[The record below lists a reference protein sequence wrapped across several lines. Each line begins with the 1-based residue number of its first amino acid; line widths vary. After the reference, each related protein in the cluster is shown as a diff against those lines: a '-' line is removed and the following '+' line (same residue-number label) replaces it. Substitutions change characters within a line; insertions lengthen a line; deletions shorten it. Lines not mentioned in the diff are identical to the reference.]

1 MSLPIILTLLRV
13 VLVPI
18 FVVFYFLPVSW
29 SNLAAL
35 LIFLAAAVTDWFD
48 GYLAR
53 KWNQTSDFGAF
64 LDPVADK
71 LLVVAVLIA
80 LVEHY
85 ATLWITVPSMII
97 IGRELVISA
106 LREWMAAAGQRESV
120 AVSDLGKVKTTMQ
133 MVAMGFLIY
142 EHRLF
147 DIIPVK
153 SIGYICLYIA
163 LGLTVWSMWWYLRAA
178 FATLSVKGDK

>member
-1 MSLPIILTLLRV
+1 MNLPIILTLLRIV
-13 VLVPI
+13 FVPI
-18 FVVFYFLPVSW
+18 FVIFYYLPVSW
-29 SNLAAL
+29 SNATAL
-35 LIFLAAAVTDWFD
+35 TVFLIASITDWLD

-97 IGRELVISA
+97 IGRELIISA
-106 LREWMAAAGQRESV
+106 LREWMSTLGLRESV
-120 AVSDLGKVKTTMQ
+120 AVSDLGKTKTTMQ

-142 EHRLF
+142 EHTLF
-147 DIIPVK
+147 EVIPVK
-153 SIGYICLYIA
+153 LIGYNCLYIA
-163 LGLTVWSMWWYLRAA
+163 TGLTIWSMWWYLRSAL
-178 FATLSVKGDK
+178 ATLSVRGDK

>member
-1 MSLPIILTLLRV
+1 MNLPIILTLFRI

-18 FVVFYFLPVSW
+18 FVVFYYLPVEW

-35 LIFLAAAVTDWFD
+35 MIFLAAAITDWFD

-53 KWNQTSDFGAF
+53 KLNQTSDFGAF

-106 LREWMAAAGQRESV
+106 LREWMASAGLRESV
-120 AVSDLGKVKTTMQ
+120 AVSELGKLKTTMQ
-133 MVAMGFLIY
+133 LVAMGFLIY
-142 EHRLF
+142 KNTLF
-147 DIIPVK
+147 GIIPVML
-153 SIGYICLYIA
+153 IGYICFYIA
-163 LGLTVWSMWWYLRAA
+163 TILTVWSMVWYLRAA
-178 FATLSVKGDK
+178 WITLSVRCDK

>member
-1 MSLPIILTLLRV
+1 MNLPIILTLLRI

-18 FVVFYFLPVSW
+18 FVVFYYLPVSW
-29 SNLAAL
+29 SHVAAL
-35 LIFLAAAVTDWFD
+35 MVFLIASITDWFD

-97 IGRELVISA
+97 IGRELTISA
-106 LREWMAAAGQRESV
+106 LREWMSTLGLRESV

-133 MVAMGFLIY
+133 LVAMGFLIY
-142 EHRLF
+142 EYRLF
-147 DIIPVK
+147 EIIPVK
-153 SIGYICLYIA
+153 LIGYICLYIA
-163 LGLTVWSMWWYLRAA
+163 TGLTLWSMWWYLHAA
-178 FATLSVKGDK
+178 VKTLSVRGDK